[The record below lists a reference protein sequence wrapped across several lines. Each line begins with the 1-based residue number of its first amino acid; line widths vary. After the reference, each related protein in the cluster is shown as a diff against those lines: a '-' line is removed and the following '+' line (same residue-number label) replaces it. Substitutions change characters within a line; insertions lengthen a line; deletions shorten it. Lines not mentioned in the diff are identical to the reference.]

1 MNCKMAQCNGQN
13 QMPGGGGM
21 SRKVTKKDAETYL
34 KQVKEMFKDEKDK
47 YNMLLHVMRDFSIQR
62 TDVIGVVERVKEI
75 FKGHNNLIQ
84 GFNMFLPKR
93 YKITVDE
100 DRPSP
105 RMIAAHSEAIY
116 FVNKI
121 HKRDENVYTSFL
133 DVLNKYRT
141 GHTDIIKVLT
151 KAASL
156 FEDHPD
162 LLEEFISFL
171 PG

>member
-1 MNCKMAQCNGQN
+1 MMNWKTAQSNGQN
-13 QMPGGGGM
+13 QMPGSGEM

-34 KQVKEMFKDEKDK
+34 KQVKEMFKDQKDK

-84 GFNMFLPKR
+84 GFNIFLPKR

-116 FVNKI
+116 F
-121 HKRDENVYTSFL
+121 KRDKNVYTSFL

-141 GHTDIIKVLT
+141 GHTDIINVLT
-151 KAASL
+151 KVASL

>member
-1 MNCKMAQCNGQN
+1 
-13 QMPGGGGM
+13 MPGGGGM

-84 GFNMFLPKR
+84 GFNIFLPKR

-116 FVNKI
+116 F
-121 HKRDENVYTSFL
+121 KRDENVYTSFL

-151 KAASL
+151 KKHDLFIGFIQVASL